1 MFSISV
7 DASLTKASSTGS
19 LIQVGNAIQLL
30 LRTCEL
36 ATNILRSPT
45 NISFSQQISKRFGKP
60 RWERSSS
67 WFPGEAIP
75 LQMPGGQKTKQKMP
89 GSYCLWSL
97 WSSNC
102 RWRVAQRRLN
112 ARTNAGRQGTENQLM
127 GQFQQCHSFI
137 FILGTLSIIFNEST
151 RCRAD
156 CKNSM
161 GFKELAIHTGSF
173 HNTLGVALKRGAKK

>member
-30 LRTCEL
+30 LQTCEL

-45 NISFSQQISKRFGKP
+45 NISFSQQISKRFGEP

-75 LQMPGGQKTKQKMP
+75 LQMPGGQKNKTK
-89 GSYCLWSL
+89 
-97 WSSNC
+97 
-102 RWRVAQRRLN
+102 N
-112 ARTNAGRQGTENQLM
+112 ARFLLFVTIVIIKLQVESCSKKIECQNKCRTARYWEPTDGSIPTM
-127 GQFQQCHSFI
+127 SF
-137 FILGTLSIIFNEST
+137 FYFHTWTLSIIFNEST